1 MKRKNKLEEKLEFE
15 QILQTIKTYC
25 LSLSAEKLV
34 DKIKFSRSKKE
45 IEKELGLVEE
55 FLSIIL
61 SNKQY
66 PAEDYFDMCEEL
78 IRIKIPG
85 TFISQ
90 SSLFEL
96 WRSLKTIYA
105 WTQFFEHNKESF
117 PLLSTLSEGIFID
130 QDILRECK
138 KILSDEGEI
147 LDNASDEL
155 FVIRV
160 GIRRKQAEVEK
171 RIRKNYGF

>member
-130 QDILRECK
+130 QDILR
-138 KILSDEGEI
+138 
-147 LDNASDEL
+147 
-155 FVIRV
+155 
-160 GIRRKQAEVEK
+160 
-171 RIRKNYGF
+171 